1 MRQPPWDRSDIDGA
15 VIAACSEELGL
26 SLGLLTE
33 SQQQQRREG
42 G

>member
-15 VIAACSEELGL
+15 VIAACGEELGL